1 MSATPHETRL
11 AELLDELGLSQ
22 AELVRRSHA
31 SITTAARVVH
41 GERASAAVRTRI
53 VAAINMRRAELQ
65 QPKLA
70 ASAIFPVGWFLSDA
84 DAPAGRSSYGLMGC
98 NEAGLALFLSA

>member
-1 MSATPHETRL
+1 M
-11 AELLDELGLSQ
+11 LDELGLSQ
-22 AELVRRSHA
+22 GELVRRSHT
-31 SITTAARVVH
+31 SLTTAARVVH
-41 GERASAAVRTRI
+41 GERASAAVRTRS
-53 VAAINMRRAELQ
+53 VAAINTRRAEHQ

-84 DAPAGRSSYGLMGC
+84 DTPASRSSYGSMGC